1 MILTVGNTKG
11 GVGKSTIA
19 VNLAVVRAATGSDV
33 LLVDGDEQATAT
45 IFSDTRAE
53 ELGSTG
59 YTTASLR
66 GKALREQVQKFA
78 PKYDDIIIDVGGRD
92 TGSLRA
98 ALTISDIVLIPVR
111 PRSPDIWALDDILPL
126 IEEARI
132 PNPNLRA
139 LVVINAAD
147 ARGKDNKAT
156 AEVIQKREAVELLD
170 LTIGNRKVFSD
181 ALSYGRAVTEYK
193 PYDPQ
198 ANEELQRLI
207 ELLYT
212 KAGATKK
219 FTSAI

>member
-11 GVGKSTIA
+11 GVGKSTLA
-19 VNLAVVRAATGSDV
+19 VNLAVVRVTTGYDV

-59 YTTASLR
+59 YTIASLR
-66 GKALREQVQKFA
+66 GKALRDQVQKFA

-98 ALTISDIVLIPVR
+98 ALTVSDIVLIPIR
-111 PRSPDIWALDDILPL
+111 PRSPDVWALDDIIPL
-126 IEEARI
+126 IEEARL

-156 AEVIQKREAVELLD
+156 AEIIQKREALELLD

-181 ALSYGRAVTEYK
+181 ALSFGRAVTEYK
-193 PYDPQ
+193 PQDTQ
-198 ANEELQRLI
+198 ANEELQRLVA
-207 ELLYT
+207 LLYSQPSEKSNVT
-212 KAGATKK
+212 N
-219 FTSAI
+219 AI

>member
-11 GVGKSTIA
+11 GVGKSTLA
-19 VNLAVVRAATGSDV
+19 VNLAVARAAAGYDV

-59 YTTASLR
+59 YTVASLR
-66 GKALREQVQKFA
+66 GKALRDQVQKFA

-98 ALTISDIVLIPVR
+98 ALTVSDILLIPIR
-111 PRSPDIWALDDILPL
+111 PRSPDLWALDDITPL
-126 IEEARI
+126 IEEARL

-147 ARGKDNKAT
+147 ARGKDNKET
-156 AEVIQKREAVELLD
+156 AKVVQKREAVELLN

-193 PYDPQ
+193 PSDTQ
-198 ANEELQRLI
+198 AIEELQRLI
-207 ELLYT
+207 ELLYI
-212 KAGATKK
+212 KENAKV
-219 FTSAI
+219 